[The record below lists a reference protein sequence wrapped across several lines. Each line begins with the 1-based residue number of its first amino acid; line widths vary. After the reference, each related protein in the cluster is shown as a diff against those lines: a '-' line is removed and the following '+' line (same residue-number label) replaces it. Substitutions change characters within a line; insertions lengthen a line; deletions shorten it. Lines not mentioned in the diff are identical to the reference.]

1 MMMKLTR
8 SHLFASDP
16 LMRRAT
22 HNSVH
27 HNKHRGHLK
36 LSDSLSE
43 EYWEL
48 DKLASPYAVE
58 VTIERAYLKRN
69 RIQRLEGF
77 GTPFYVLEKW
87 ANPGLPSFV
96 AWRLRR
102 AFPVGC
108 EMNRENKTLVSPFY
122 LPPLVSRQKNKK

>member
-1 MMMKLTR
+1 
-8 SHLFASDP
+8 
-16 LMRRAT
+16 MRRAT
-22 HNSVH
+22 HNSAH

-48 DKLASPYAVE
+48 GKQLASPCAVE
-58 VTIERAYLKRN
+58 VTIEQAYLKRN
-69 RIQRLEGF
+69 RIQRLKGF
-77 GTPFYVLEKW
+77 ETPFYVLEKW
-87 ANPGLPSFV
+87 ANPDLPSFA

-102 AFPVGC
+102 AFLVGC

-122 LPPLVSRQKNKK
+122 LFLPVSRQKKIKNQAR